1 MMAENETF
9 EKLSAVIAETL
20 GLDDV
25 TMTRST
31 SAEDV
36 DGWDS
41 VAHVQIMVAVE
52 AAFGIRFRTS
62 DMTGLRNV
70 GELADRIVQRS
81 EAGR

>member
-1 MMAENETF
+1 MTDNETF

-20 GLDDV
+20 GLDDI

-31 SAEDV
+31 SAEEV

-52 AAFGIRFRTS
+52 SAFGIRFRTS

-81 EAGR
+81 EAGK